1 MQRVGISMLL
11 GSKKLFW
18 LFRCEAFFVRNLTGT
33 IYRLLLNGVGYQ
45 YVWMLAYKQTD
56 RQIR

>member
-1 MQRVGISMLL
+1 MQRVSISNAA
-11 GSKKLFW
+11 GVEKLFW
-18 LFRCEAFFVRNLTGT
+18 LFRCKAFFVRNLTET

-56 RQIR
+56 RQVR